1 MTRIYIIKNK
11 INDKVYVG
19 QTIQSLQERLKKH
32 MSQLNDNTI
41 FHRAMLEIGV
51 GNFWIELIEEVE
63 DKIAN
68 EREFYWIKY
77 YYKQGK
83 AYNEKI
89 SLGKCG
95 GDTLTNHF
103 NIEEISQKLSASKQK
118 SKNPN
123 SVPIIAYNVKNGA
136 KILYWSFKECQ
147 EALNIPRHDII
158 GRRCRGKI
166 TKPYNEEWMFK
177 YVN

>member
-68 EREFYWIKY
+68 EREFYWI
-77 YYKQGK
+77 
-83 AYNEKI
+83 
-89 SLGKCG
+89 
-95 GDTLTNHF
+95 
-103 NIEEISQKLSASKQK
+103 
-118 SKNPN
+118 
-123 SVPIIAYNVKNGA
+123 
-136 KILYWSFKECQ
+136 
-147 EALNIPRHDII
+147 
-158 GRRCRGKI
+158 RR
-166 TKPYNEEWMFK
+166 MD
-177 YVN
+177 V